1 MMVEHEHFKRECDPN
16 DLRPLNQ
23 WAEVTSQASNLK
35 ICTGDLC
42 NADDLGGSGSSNTI
56 VPVSVLFV
64 LSQLLLLC

>member
-1 MMVEHEHFKRECDPN
+1 MMIEHEHFKRECDPN

-42 NADDLGGSGSSNTI
+42 NADDLGGSGSSITI
-56 VPVSVLFV
+56 APVGLLFV
-64 LSQLLLLC
+64 LSPLFFL